1 MYSFFILPGDTFLSI
16 SCCSSM
22 QRPFPGSRHVRVW
35 EGASQGG
42 GAENLTKMYS
52 RGVVAWSWWF
62 GIMMAVDVDDEMLV
76 VDDGGGGMMLGGW
89 DWWHVSRWDCREFR
103 FPGVFPL
110 VCHSFRGAPCMFFF
124 GQESKVVFCLKTG
137 APWHV
142 LCLSYLS
149 CFCPP

>member
-35 EGASQGG
+35 EGASQG

-110 VCHSFRGAPCMFFF
+110 VCHSFRGAPCMVFLVRNPK
-124 GQESKVVFCLKTG
+124 SIFCLKTG